1 MTTKFIPRL
10 CATIFVATFATV
22 SAASDIPFCAIRL
35 RKPQTD
41 SPEVWNRTLA
51 QFAKHRG
58 AVDEVWFSTG
68 ICFPKMDEHR
78 ANAVRLAAAAEDLR
92 KLGVLPSLQVQSTI
106 GHGDAFTRYADNS
119 GITWQMYTAADGA
132 VADSLNC
139 PRAPGFLA
147 YLREMASLYA
157 AAIKPYSV
165 WIDDDIRIVD
175 HHAGDR
181 QSNSGWGCHCDFCI
195 GEFSK
200 RERRDWTRPELVEAA
215 RTDAALEARWRA
227 FAFEGEANLART
239 IAEAV
244 HASSPA
250 TRMCQQQPMR
260 CFPEHRRLY
269 EAHHEATGL
278 PVGMRPGAGAY
289 CDHDARA
296 QIDKAYILALQID
309 TIGPLPFIDR
319 ICPEIET
326 CPRTFA
332 CRTGRG
338 VLLEALEALSQG
350 MNSISALAMDAGYE
364 TPEWYGGAILAP
376 LAKNASMLKRYVE
389 KNDGALRCGYGVS
402 GMPEKAL
409 QTSSLPLMPLVDGAA
424 SSLARLVTGKA
435 AKAAVNKGSEAV
447 KALLAEDLVL
457 DGAAA
462 NVLFSAGYGAEIGL
476 AGSLPFTGGLR
487 ERFTDDALNVGFQ
500 ARETPV
506 SGASFF
512 FEPAL
517 GARVLGEYFSDANA
531 GFSPRPATVAFET
544 AQGRRRVV
552 FGSDALNAL
561 VTASGD
567 RIMQMHRL
575 ADWASHGKS
584 PVLIETPTRSFVQ
597 PCVHTD
603 GTLASIVFVN
613 ATIDATVPVKLR
625 LRGVPPSATE
635 AVWSALDAQDVAIQ
649 IARDGSD
656 ALVELSPVPAWTG
669 GYLYFR

>member
-10 CATIFVATFATV
+10 CATLFVATCATV
-22 SAASDIPFCAIRL
+22 LAASDIPFCAIRL

-41 SPEVWNRTLA
+41 SAEVWKRTLA

-68 ICFPKMDEHR
+68 ICFPKKDEHR
-78 ANAVRLAAAAEDLR
+78 ANAMRLAAAAKDLR
-92 KLGVLPSLQVQSTI
+92 KLGILPSLQVQSTI

-119 GITWQMYTAADGA
+119 GIAWQTYTAADGA

-200 RERRDWTRPELVEAA
+200 RERRAWTRPELVEAA

-250 TRMCQQQPMR
+250 TRMCQQQPMK

-376 LAKNASMLKRYVE
+376 LAGNAAMLKRYVE

-409 QTSSLPLMPLVDGAA
+409 QTSSLPLMPLVDGAV
-424 SSLARLVTGKA
+424 SSLARLMTGKA

-476 AGSLPFTGGLR
+476 AGCLPFTGCLR

-517 GARVLGEYFSDANA
+517 GARVLGEYFSTRTRV
-531 GFSPRPATVAFET
+531 S
-544 AQGRRRVV
+544 RR
-552 FGSDALNAL
+552 A
-561 VTASGD
+561 
-567 RIMQMHRL
+567 RL
-575 ADWASHGKS
+575 
-584 PVLIETPTRSFVQ
+584 RSR
-597 PCVHTD
+597 
-603 GTLASIVFVN
+603 
-613 ATIDATVPVKLR
+613 LR
-625 LRGVPPSATE
+625 LRRVAAAWCSVLMRSTPS
-635 AVWSALDAQDVAIQ
+635 
-649 IARDGSD
+649 
-656 ALVELSPVPAWTG
+656 
-669 GYLYFR
+669 

>member
-1 MTTKFIPRL
+1 MTTKYIPRL
-10 CATIFVATFATV
+10 CATLFVATFATV
-22 SAASDIPFCAIRL
+22 SAANDMPFCAIRL

-92 KLGVLPSLQVQSTI
+92 KLGILPSLQVQSTI
-106 GHGDAFTRYADNS
+106 GHGDAVTRYADNS
-119 GITWQMYTAADGA
+119 GIAWQTYTAADGA

-250 TRMCQQQPMR
+250 TRMCQQQPMK

-364 TPEWYGGAILAP
+364 TPEWYGEAILAP

-424 SSLARLVTGKA
+424 SSLARLVTGKT
-435 AKAAVNKGSEAV
+435 AKTAVSKGSEAV
-447 KALLAEDLVL
+447 KALFAEDLVL

-462 NVLFSAGYGAEIGL
+462 DVLFRAGYGAEIGL
-476 AGSLPFTGGLR
+476 AGCLPFTGGLR
-487 ERFTDDALNVGFQ
+487 ERFTDDAINVGFL

-512 FEPAL
+512 LEPAL

-567 RIMQMHRL
+567 RIVQMHRL

-597 PCVHTD
+597 PRVHTD

-613 ATIDATVPVKLR
+613 ATIDATMPVKLR

-656 ALVELSPVPAWTG
+656 ALVELPPVPAWTG

>member
-1 MTTKFIPRL
+1 MTTKYIPRL
-10 CATIFVATFATV
+10 CAILFVATFATV
-22 SAASDIPFCAIRL
+22 SAANDMPFCAIRL

-92 KLGVLPSLQVQSTI
+92 KLGILPSLQVQSTI

-119 GITWQMYTAADGA
+119 GITWQTYTAADGA

-250 TRMCQQQPMR
+250 TRMCQQQPMK

-376 LAKNASMLKRYVE
+376 LAGNAAMLKRYVE

-424 SSLARLVTGKA
+424 SSLARLVTGKT

-447 KALLAEDLVL
+447 KALLAGDLVL
-457 DGAAA
+457 DGSAA
-462 NVLFSAGYGAEIGL
+462 NVLFRAGYGTEIGL
-476 AGSLPFTGGLR
+476 AGCLPFTGGLR
-487 ERFTDDALNVGFQ
+487 ERFTDDAINVGFL

-512 FEPAL
+512 LEPAS

-531 GFSPRPATVAFET
+531 DFSPRPATVAFET

-597 PCVHTD
+597 PRVHTD

-656 ALVELSPVPAWTG
+656 ALVELPPVPAWTG

>member
-1 MTTKFIPRL
+1 MKMNMNKMITFAAVAT
-10 CATIFVATFATV
+10 CATVL
-22 SAASDIPFCAIRL
+22 AASDIPFCAIRL

-41 SPEVWNRTLA
+41 SAEVWKRTLA

-92 KLGVLPSLQVQSTI
+92 KLGILPSLQVQSTI

-119 GITWQMYTAADGA
+119 GIAWQTYTAADGA

-157 AAIKPYSV
+157 AAVKPYSV
-165 WIDDDIRIVD
+165 WIDDDIRIIN

-200 RERRDWTRPELVEAA
+200 REGRAWTRPELVEAMK
-215 RTDAALEARWRA
+215 TDAALEARWRA
-227 FAFEGEANLART
+227 FAFEGEANLARA

-244 HASSPA
+244 HASSPT
-250 TRMCQQQPMR
+250 TRMCQQQPGW
-260 CFPEHRRLY
+260 CFPEHRMLY

-296 QIDKAYILALQID
+296 QIDKAYFLALQID

-376 LAKNASMLKRYVE
+376 LAGNAAMLKRYVE

-424 SSLARLVTGKA
+424 SSLARLVTGKT
-435 AKAAVNKGSEAV
+435 AKAAVSKGSEAV
-447 KALLAEDLVL
+447 KALFAEDLVL
-457 DGAAA
+457 DGSAA
-462 NVLFSAGYGAEIGL
+462 NVLFRAGYGTEIGL
-476 AGSLPFTGGLR
+476 AGCLPFTGGLR
-487 ERFTDDALNVGFQ
+487 ERFTDDALNVGFL

-506 SGASFF
+506 SGESFF

-597 PCVHTD
+597 PRVRKD

-613 ATIDATVPVKLR
+613 ATIDVTVPVKLR

-656 ALVELSPVPAWTG
+656 ALVELPPVPAWTG

>member
-1 MTTKFIPRL
+1 M
-10 CATIFVATFATV
+10 FVFALAVAHFALTV
-22 SAASDIPFCAIRL
+22 SAADKRDTDMPFCAIRL

-41 SPEVWNRTLA
+41 SAEVWKRTLA

-78 ANAVRLAAAAEDLR
+78 ANAMRLAAAAENLR

-119 GITWQMYTAADGA
+119 GITWQTYAAADGA

-147 YLREMASLYA
+147 YLREMVSLYA

-165 WIDDDIRIVD
+165 WIDDDIRIID

-195 GEFSK
+195 GEFSR
-200 RERRDWTRPELVEAA
+200 REGRAWTRPELVEAMK
-215 RTDAALEARWRA
+215 TDAALEARWRA

-250 TRMCQQQPMR
+250 TRMCQQQPGR
-260 CFPEHRRLY
+260 CFPEHRMLY

-296 QIDKAYILALQID
+296 QIDKAYFLALQID

-364 TPEWYGGAILAP
+364 TPEWYGGAVLAP
-376 LAKNASMLKRYVE
+376 LAGNAAMLKRYVE

-424 SSLARLVTGKA
+424 SSLARLMTGKA

-447 KALLAEDLVL
+447 KALFAEDLVL

-462 NVLFSAGYGAEIGL
+462 DVLFRAGYGAEIGL
-476 AGSLPFTGGLR
+476 AGCLPFTGGLR
-487 ERFTDDALNVGFQ
+487 ERFTDDALNAGFL

-512 FEPAL
+512 LEPAS
-517 GARVLGEYFSDANA
+517 GARVLGEYFSDTNA
-531 GFSPRPATVAFET
+531 DFSPRPATVAFET
-544 AQGRRRVV
+544 ALGRHRVV
-552 FGSDALNAL
+552 FGYDAFNAL
-561 VTASGD
+561 ATASGD
-567 RIMQMHRL
+567 RIVQMHRL
-575 ADWASHGKS
+575 ADWASHVKS
-584 PVLIETPTRSFVQ
+584 PVLLETPTRSFVQ
-597 PCVHTD
+597 PRVRRD
-603 GTLASIVFVN
+603 GALASVVFVN
-613 ATIDATVPVKLR
+613 ATIDATTPVRLR
-625 LRGVPPSATE
+625 LRGVSASATE
-635 AVWSALDAQDVAIQ
+635 SVWSALDARDVAIR
-649 IARDGSD
+649 IAMDGSD
-656 ALVELSPVPAWTG
+656 AIVELPPVPAWTG